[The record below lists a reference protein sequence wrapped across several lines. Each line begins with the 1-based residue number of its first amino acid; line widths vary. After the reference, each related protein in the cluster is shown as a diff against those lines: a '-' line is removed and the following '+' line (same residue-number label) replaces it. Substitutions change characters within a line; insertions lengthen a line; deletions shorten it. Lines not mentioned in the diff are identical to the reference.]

1 MESPYLILY
10 ILGMGL
16 ILFGQQKDADLM
28 IEATQ
33 LDEFPAD
40 MRLYI
45 NTLLTACAYAGSGN
59 VTKIQ
64 EMQHIIAKSKDEV
77 HPKVQS
83 IAVVCTSLIAI
94 GEEIGSEMIY
104 RAFNHFVQYGDNN
117 VKRAIPL
124 AMGLIK

>member
-16 ILFGQQKDADLM
+16 VLFGQQKDADLM

-33 LDEFPAD
+33 LDEFPVD

-45 NTLLTACAYAGSGN
+45 KTLLTACAYAGSGN
-59 VTKIQ
+59 VTKVQ
-64 EMQHIIAKSKDEV
+64 EMQHIIAKPKEEV
-77 HPKVQS
+77 HAKVQS
-83 IAVVCTSLIAI
+83 IAVICTSLIAI